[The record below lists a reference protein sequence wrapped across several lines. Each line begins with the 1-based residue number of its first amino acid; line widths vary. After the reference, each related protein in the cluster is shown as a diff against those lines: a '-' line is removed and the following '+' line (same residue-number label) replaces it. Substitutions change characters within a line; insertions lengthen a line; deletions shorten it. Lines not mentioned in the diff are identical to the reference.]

1 MTGTEM
7 FTAGLAPGTVY
18 YNQME
23 LARKALE
30 DYDYDWVKLNIN
42 SEGEDLVIRM
52 QFDGKPS
59 KALPFVYKKELG
71 GFAKIEAG
79 GEGSIFEGIHL
90 NVNFRLPLNKMLQ
103 YKEIIQM
110 IQ

>member
-1 MTGTEM
+1 
-7 FTAGLAPGTVY
+7 
-18 YNQME
+18 
-23 LARKALE
+23 
-30 DYDYDWVKLNIN
+30 
-42 SEGEDLVIRM
+42 M

-79 GEGSIFEGIHL
+79 GTGSIFEGIHL

-103 YKEIIQM
+103 YKDIIQM